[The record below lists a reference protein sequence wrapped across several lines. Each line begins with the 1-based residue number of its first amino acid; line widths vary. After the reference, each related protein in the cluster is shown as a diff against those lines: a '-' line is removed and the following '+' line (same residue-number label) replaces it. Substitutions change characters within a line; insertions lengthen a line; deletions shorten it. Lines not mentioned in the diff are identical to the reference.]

1 MIHPLESVNY
11 LKVDADNFIHF
22 EFSGQNKVIN
32 ILQQFVKNYTKTGNE
47 TAYDDVYK
55 VRISDITLRELLLF
69 QSLYVCS
76 TQSDIF
82 KLVKSQYKP
91 EVFYKSFLELDG
103 TNMASILSFDSRSMK
118 YILDD

>member
-1 MIHPLESVNY
+1 MINRDGISVISLAAGQKRSIKDFSGQEKMIHPLESANY
-11 LKVDADNFIHF
+11 LKVDPDNFINF
-22 EFSGQNKVIN
+22 DFSGQKKVIN
-32 ILQQFVKNYTKTGNE
+32 ILQQFVKKNGKTGDE

-82 KLVKSQYKP
+82 KLVKSQYNP
-91 EVFYKSFLELDG
+91 
-103 TNMASILSFDSRSMK
+103 
-118 YILDD
+118 